1 VPTLRNSLA
10 GADIAHHLHPRTNW
24 RTHEATGPMIVN
36 RGEGAEIEDESG
48 RRYIEGM
55 AGLWCASL
63 GFNHPRL
70 AKAGAAQLDK
80 LAFYHTFAHRSPDI
94 TVDLAARLGELA
106 PNGLRRVCF
115 NTSGSEATET
125 MVKFAWAY
133 HAARGEPLRRKVISR
148 NRGFHGSTIV
158 AASMSGLPDMHR
170 EYGLPLPGF
179 IHVRCPD
186 LYREGAP
193 GESEAAFAQRLATE
207 LEATIALE
215 GPETI
220 AAFIAE
226 PILAGGGVVVPP
238 ADYFRNVQAV
248 LDQHGI
254 LMLDD
259 EVVCGFGRTGN
270 WFGCETVG
278 MRPDM
283 MAVAKALSSS
293 YFPISATLI
302 SDQIYEV
309 LADNHAGAV
318 FGHGFT
324 NSGHPVGAAIALET
338 LDVYHDL
345 DLIPLVRRKGARLK
359 EGLLRRIGNHPFV
372 GEIRGCGLIMGLEL
386 AADPAARRGFP
397 ASFNSAARVNAA
409 ALERGLA
416 LRSMMGDILGICP
429 PYIITD
435 QQIDALVDRLAL
447 ALDDVTPALREA
459 AGA

>member
-1 VPTLRNSLA
+1 MPDLRNSFA
-10 GADIAHHLHPRTNW
+10 MVDIERHLHPRTNW
-24 RTHEATGPMIVN
+24 RTHENIGPTVIV
-36 RGEGAEIEDESG
+36 RGDGAEIEDAFG

-70 AKAGAAQLDK
+70 AKAGAAQLEK
-80 LAFYHTFAHRSPDI
+80 LGFYHTFAHRTPDN
-94 TVDLAARLGELA
+94 TADLAWRLGELA
-106 PNGLRRVCF
+106 PHGLHRVCL

-133 HAARGEPLRRKVISR
+133 HAALGEPGRRKVISR

-170 EYGLPLPGF
+170 DYGLPLPGF

-186 LYREGAP
+186 LYREGEP
-193 GESEAAFAQRLATE
+193 GESEKAFSQRLATE
-207 LEATIALE
+207 LEAVIAGE

-226 PILAGGGVVVPP
+226 PIMAGGGVVVPP
-238 ADYFRNVQAV
+238 ADYFRNIQAV
-248 LDQHGI
+248 LDKHGI

-302 SDQIYEV
+302 GDRIYEV
-309 LADNHAGAV
+309 LADQQAGAV

-324 NSGHPVGAAIALET
+324 NSGHPVGAAIALEA
-338 LDVYHDL
+338 LDVYQEIDVVA
-345 DLIPLVRRKGARLK
+345 LVRQKGARL
-359 EGLLRRIGNHPFV
+359 EAGLKKQLGSHPFV
-372 GEIRGCGLIMGLEL
+372 GQIRGQGMLFAVEL
-386 AADPAARRGFP
+386 AADPVARRGFAP
-397 ASFNSAARVNAA
+397 AFNSAALVCAA
-409 ALERGLA
+409 AQERGLT
-416 LRSMMGDILGICP
+416 LRSMMGDIVGICP
-429 PYIITD
+429 PYVITD
-435 QQIDALVDRLAL
+435 EQIDALVGRLTLAL
-447 ALDDVTPALREA
+447 EDVTPALRE
-459 AGA
+459 GALA